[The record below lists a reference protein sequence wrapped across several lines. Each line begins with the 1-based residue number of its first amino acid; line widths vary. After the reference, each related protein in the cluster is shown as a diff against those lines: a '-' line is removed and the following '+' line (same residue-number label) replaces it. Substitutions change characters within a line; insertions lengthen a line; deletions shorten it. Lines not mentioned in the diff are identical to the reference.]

1 MKRYDAYKDSGIEW
15 IGAIPTHWEVKRLKY
30 IAEARPSNIDKKS
43 KEGETEVFL
52 CNYLD
57 VYNNDFITAELPF
70 MRSTAS
76 FTQIE
81 KFSLREGDVIA
92 TKDSESPDDIGIAAL
107 VKQDLGNVVCGYHLT
122 HIKPR
127 TISGGYLF
135 RQFQSDYV
143 RSTFEVLAN
152 GITRYALGVDDFNSL
167 KVIVPLSTEQT
178 AIAAYLDRKTAEI
191 DELIESKRRLLEL
204 YEEEKTAI
212 INQAVTQGI
221 NPDAPM
227 KDSGIDWL
235 GEVPAHWE
243 VKKVKQVVIKVGSG
257 VTPTGGASVY
267 QASGIPLLRSQNIH
281 SDGLKMDDV
290 AYISQDVHQGMRN
303 SKVATD
309 DILLNIT
316 GASIGRVYFVEDWL
330 GEANVNQHVCIL
342 RPGTTIRTKF
352 LYLVFRSMIGQE
364 QIGMEQ
370 TGSGREGL
378 NFEALKN
385 FCVPVPP
392 VTEQQSI
399 VRYIQN
405 ESRRVDNQKARTQKM
420 IDLLTEY
427 RTALIS
433 EVVTG
438 KVKVV

>member
-1 MKRYDAYKDSGIEW
+1 
-15 IGAIPTHWEVKRLKY
+15 
-30 IAEARPSNIDKKS
+30 
-43 KEGETEVFL
+43 
-52 CNYLD
+52 
-57 VYNNDFITAELPF
+57 
-70 MRSTAS
+70 
-76 FTQIE
+76 
-81 KFSLREGDVIA
+81 
-92 TKDSESPDDIGIAAL
+92 
-107 VKQDLGNVVCGYHLT
+107 
-122 HIKPR
+122 
-127 TISGGYLF
+127 
-135 RQFQSDYV
+135 
-143 RSTFEVLAN
+143 
-152 GITRYALGVDDFNSL
+152 
-167 KVIVPLSTEQT
+167 
-178 AIAAYLDRKTAEI
+178 
-191 DELIESKRRLLEL
+191 
-204 YEEEKTAI
+204 
-212 INQAVTQGI
+212 
-221 NPDAPM
+221 
-227 KDSGIDWL
+227 
-235 GEVPAHWE
+235 
-243 VKKVKQVVIKVGSG
+243 
-257 VTPTGGASVY
+257 
-267 QASGIPLLRSQNIH
+267 
-281 SDGLKMDDV
+281 MDDV